1 MKLHLVGGFLGSGK
15 TTAIIAAAK
24 LLAEQGER
32 VGVITN
38 DQGRYLVDTAFVR
51 ANDIPTVE
59 VSGGCFCCNY
69 DNYREMIHRL
79 DDSTHPSV
87 LFAESVGSC
96 ADLVATV
103 LRPSELEEDWPVES
117 FSVFADIRLL
127 RLMIG
132 GSPLPFSDDVVYLF
146 HQQLQEAGLIIVNK
160 ADLLPKLDGE
170 SVLEGVAARFPGKP
184 IRLQSSFRRAEVAD
198 WLRSLDGTRARPIP
212 GLDLDYDT
220 YAAAEAR
227 LAWYDGVLLVS
238 QGSDSGTDLA
248 RRLLRALRDRIL
260 GAGNAIAHVKL
271 FASSGGKS
279 AKLSL
284 TAGGTDEDVG
294 LPELG
299 TGDLRFLINARVE
312 CPPEALRELIHS
324 SLSDVFHGGDRS
336 FSIQSEDSIQ
346 SGYPKPVHRIL

>member
-51 ANDIPTVE
+51 SEDIPTLE
-59 VSGGCFCCNY
+59 VAGGCFCCHY
-69 DNYREMIHRL
+69 GDYRAMIRRI
-79 DDSTHPSV
+79 DDSAHPTV

-103 LRPSELEEDWPVES
+103 LRPSELEENWPIES

-127 RLMIG
+127 RLMIDG
-132 GSPLPFSDDVVYLF
+132 KPLPFSDEVVYLF
-146 HQQLQEAGLIIVNK
+146 TKQLEEAGLIILNK
-160 ADLLPKLDGE
+160 ADLLSKLDGE
-170 SVLEGVAARFPGKP
+170 SVLEGAVARFPGKP
-184 IRLQSSFRRAEVAD
+184 IRLQSSLRKEEVAA
-198 WLRSLDGTRARPIP
+198 WLQSLEGARTRRIP
-212 GLDLDYDT
+212 ALDLDYDT

-227 LAWYDGVLLVS
+227 LAWYDADLTVS
-238 QGSDSGTDLA
+238 PGSGSASD
-248 RRLLRALRDRIL
+248 LLRGFLSLLREHIHR
-260 GAGNAIAHVKL
+260 AGYSIGHVKL
-271 FASSGGKS
+271 LASSNGKS

-284 TAGGTDEDVG
+284 TAGGSDEEASFPD
-294 LPELG
+294 LG
-299 TGDLRFLINARVE
+299 TGILRLLINARVE
-312 CPPEALRELIHS
+312 CPSGELRELIHS
-324 SLSDVFHGGDRS
+324 GLREVSQGRGRE
-336 FSIQSEDSIQ
+336 FSVQREETIQ